1 MYRLYRSYDVSDGS
15 KQHGDSPFLLG
26 DGENHGAVF
35 APGAVSLVDQSSD
48 EPGDRLALRGFDH
61 NGLRFIAG
69 VLLCALDDSE
79 GEEEEEME
87 MKENH
92 LCF

>member
-1 MYRLYRSYDVSDGS
+1 MRAIHVGNRTALVI
-15 KQHGDSPFLLG
+15 
-26 DGENHGAVF
+26 

-61 NGLRFIAG
+61 NGLRFITG

-87 MKENH
+87 MKEYH